1 MRYFYND
8 KMRQG
13 IVFFE
18 VWRRGGVDVARVLS
32 FARKGV
38 NRLLGGWV
46 CFLALWI
53 GAGFHAFGQESQSLD
68 STWRVQVGGRSAWVN
83 PDGTFTILNIGVPPQ
98 FAPDS
103 SQANGTALPYYARLI
118 GFKAE
123 GGQLRYVYSD
133 ALEIIPG
140 QTIRIA
146 ANQLTFSDTLPV
158 VVTSLSLAADPARL
172 GVGATARLRVI
183 ASMADGSRRD
193 VTALANRTV
202 YRSSN
207 PVVASVSAEGI
218 VTGHSAGF
226 AHIAAVYEGMTAS
239 GEIAVGNSEVARTI
253 IGFVYNPDGQPVA
266 DAWVHVPGTTRT
278 TATDA
283 SGRYQIADVPA
294 SLIRPA
300 VRVVSSASDSLFG
313 RVSSLDTSLAVVD
326 GGILT
331 ARTIAQIYAL
341 PCADADQDCLPE
353 DVETALG
360 LNPNSGDSD
369 GNGVD
374 DGMEDADGD
383 SLPNRLELW
392 LGLLPQS
399 ADSDGDGIGDG
410 MEALQYRSMPDL
422 ADSDGNGVVDGVQD
436 QDGDGILDVAE
447 DGNGNFN
454 VDEGETNPRLADS
467 DGDGVL
473 DAQEIVDGTSPANE
487 YALEPRA
494 LSRFAF
500 DTAEFL
506 GGSGQEPLINEGGV
520 PVSSFNSRGDKAYS
534 ADNGNRLVYRVVESD
549 NRINLNLLRGTV
561 RFWFKPNNWSSGEDG
576 HSFGSRLL
584 EVGRYSS
591 EGRGN
596 GWWGLFLNQDRTKLS
611 FGSQGA
617 NSNTSRW
624 ETYIESE
631 PLDFHI
637 GQWYEVELCYG
648 PRITYP
654 YGRKNPLQEQEY
666 SNAYLYIDGRRVGY
680 GPGVDPNQLPNQAAI
695 AGGFAL
701 GSQRDGGLSAE
712 VAMDEL
718 YTYNYPLHTWSQK
731 TLSDRNWFARVNRT
745 NNTIVLERNFPVAP
759 KFPLQV
765 TIFRRPFGSTNWGVP
780 RVYNYRGVQFEDRAV
795 ESGLAYEYRIWD
807 TNALNSSAT
816 RPIVLQQHLTAAMD
830 LPPTH
835 ERGKAILMIENS
847 VAPLLSAEI
856 AAWKLNLVGD
866 GWEVVSHLAP
876 RQNDDDFQ
884 QNSQSIAEIKSLID
898 SESATNRTNVVL
910 LLGHVPVPLSG
921 TIAADGHA
929 DHRGAWSADGFY
941 GTTNQHFWTDSLRAS
956 TAGGSNSRLFNE
968 PGDGKWDQNYLPQP
982 FGSAVGRIDFARM
995 PAFTNASFLP
1005 GYPNLTVRSAEVELL
1020 RQYLNK
1026 NHRYRHGELKFQGRF
1041 SGFRG
1046 FGQTRDVDNG
1056 FYNAQNL
1063 SASLYGLAEDRFIR
1077 MRPLSQ
1083 RVSYMFG
1090 FHEMNGFSTGI
1101 LLGWAF
1107 RNSSINYRHSAEDL
1121 AILENEPSIGFYLVY
1136 GSYFG
1141 DWNLSPNNWMKALL
1155 ATPNSGLAA
1164 FYHYPNKWRL
1174 EKLGLG
1180 APLAVG
1186 MQEFNDPTK
1195 YENHEVL
1202 PNGDV
1207 ASSYSPDLAP
1217 PRMLSILGDPT
1228 LRVHVL
1234 PPPFNPQATVRENQ
1248 VFLSWSPSPANG
1260 AHYYVHR
1267 SINGIDGPFV
1277 PLAEAEPI
1285 SSPNWVDSS
1294 APSGPKV
1301 YRIRAGKLRQSGSGS
1316 YVNLS
1321 QGIFLAVE

>member
-1 MRYFYND
+1 M
-8 KMRQG
+8 
-13 IVFFE
+13 
-18 VWRRGGVDVARVLS
+18 DVARVLS
-32 FARKGV
+32 FARRPV
-38 NRLLGGWV
+38 YWLRGWV
-46 CFLALWI
+46 CLLALLI
-53 GAGFHAFGQESQSLD
+53 GAGFHAFAQESQSLD

-83 PDGTFTILNIGVPPQ
+83 PDGTFTILNVGVPPQ

-146 ANQLTFSDTLPV
+146 ANQLTFSDTLPTAV
-158 VVTSLSLAADPARL
+158 ISLSLAANPARL
-172 GVGATARLRVI
+172 NVGTTAQLRAT
-183 ASMADGSRRD
+183 ASMANGSRQD
-193 VTALANRTV
+193 VTAPANRTV

-207 PVVASVSAEGI
+207 LAVASVSAEGI

-226 AHIAAVYEGMTAS
+226 AHISAVHEGMTAS
-239 GEIAVGNSEVARTI
+239 MEIAVGNSEVARTI
-253 IGFVYNPDGQPVA
+253 IGFVFHPAGQPIA
-266 DAWVHVPGTTRT
+266 DAWVHVPGTALTA
-278 TATDA
+278 ATDA

-294 SLIRPA
+294 SLIRPT
-300 VRVVSSASDSLFG
+300 VRIASSASGSLFG
-313 RVSSLDTSLAVVD
+313 RVSPLDTSLAIVD

-331 ARTIAQIYAL
+331 ARTMAQIYDL
-341 PCADADQDCLPE
+341 PCADADHDCLPE

-360 LNPNSGDSD
+360 LNPNSEDSD
-369 GNGVD
+369 GDGVL
-374 DGMEDADGD
+374 DGMEDSDGD
-383 SLPNRLELW
+383 RLPNRLELW
-392 LGLLPQS
+392 LGSLPQS
-399 ADSDGDGIGDG
+399 ADSDGDGVNDG
-410 MEALQYRSMPDL
+410 MEVLQYHSMPNL
-422 ADSDGNGVVDGVQD
+422 ADGDGNGVLDGVQD
-436 QDGDGILDVAE
+436 QDGDGILDIVE
-447 DGNGNFN
+447 DGNGNFR

-473 DAQEIVDGTSPANE
+473 DAQEIADGTSPVNE
-487 YALEPRA
+487 YAFEPRA

-506 GGSGQEPLINEGGV
+506 GEAGQEPLLNEGEGLGQ
-520 PVSSFNSRGDKAYS
+520 SFNSRGDKAYRAS
-534 ADNGNRLVYRVVESD
+534 NGNRLVYRVVEPD
-549 NRINLNLLRGTV
+549 NRINLNLIRGTV

-576 HSFGSRLL
+576 HPFGSRLL

-591 EGRGN
+591 EGRGD

-611 FGSQGA
+611 FGSQGP
-617 NSNTSRW
+617 NSNTSSW

-631 PLDFHI
+631 PLDFRI

-654 YGRKNPLQEQEY
+654 YGRKDPIQEQEY
-666 SNAYLYIDGRRVGY
+666 SNAYLYINGRRVGH
-680 GPGVDPNQLPNQAAI
+680 GQGIDPDQLPNQAAI

-701 GSQRDGGLSAE
+701 GSQHDGSLSAE
-712 VAMDEL
+712 VTIDEL
-718 YTYNYPLHTWSQK
+718 YVYNYPLHTWNEK
-731 TLSDRNWFARVNRT
+731 ILSDRNWFAQANRS
-745 NNTIVLERNFPVAP
+745 NNTIVLERNFPIAP
-759 KFPLQV
+759 KFPLQA
-765 TIFRRPFGSTNWGVP
+765 TIFRRPFGITNWGVP
-780 RVYNYRGVQFEDRAV
+780 RVYNFRGVRFEDRAV
-795 ESGLAYEYRIWD
+795 DPGLAYEYRIWD
-807 TNALNSSAT
+807 TNALNFSAT
-816 RPIVLQQHLTAAMD
+816 RPIVLQQHLTAAID

-847 VAPLLSAEI
+847 VAPLLSTEI
-856 AAWKLNLVGD
+856 ATWKLNLVGD
-866 GWEVVSHLAP
+866 GWQVVSHLVP
-876 RQNDDDFQ
+876 RQNDDDLQ
-884 QNSQSIAEIKSLID
+884 QNSQAIARIKSLID
-898 SESATNRTNVVL
+898 SESAPNRTNVVL
-910 LLGHVPVPLSG
+910 LLGHIPVPLSG
-921 TIAADGHA
+921 TLAADGHA

-941 GTTNQHFWTDSLRAS
+941 GATNQHFWTDFLRAS
-956 TAGGSNSRLFNE
+956 PTNGNNSRLSNE

-982 FGSAVGRIDFARM
+982 YGSAVGRIDFARM

-1026 NHRYRHGELKFQGRF
+1026 NHQYRHGQLKFKERF
-1041 SGFRG
+1041 CGFRG
-1046 FGQTRDVDNG
+1046 FGQTRDVANG
-1056 FYNAQNL
+1056 LYNAQNL
-1063 SASLYGLAEDRFIR
+1063 SANLYGVAEDRFIQ
-1077 MRPLSQ
+1077 MRPLPQ

-1090 FHEMNGFSTGI
+1090 FHEMNGFGTGI
-1101 LLGWAF
+1101 HLGWAF
-1107 RNSSINYRHSAEDL
+1107 RNSLINYRHTAEDL
-1121 AILENEPSIGFYLVY
+1121 AILENEPSIGFYLAY

-1141 DWNLSPNNWMKALL
+1141 DWNLSANNWLKAIL
-1155 ATPNSGLAA
+1155 ATPRSGLAA
-1164 FYHYPNKWRL
+1164 LYYYPNKWRL

-1195 YENHEVL
+1195 YEDHSVL
-1202 PNGDV
+1202 PNGGI

-1228 LRVHVL
+1228 LRIHVL
-1234 PPPFNPQATVRENQ
+1234 SPPFNPQATAQGNQ

-1267 SINGIDGPFV
+1267 SVNGIDGPFV
-1277 PLAEAEPI
+1277 PLTGATPI
-1285 SSPNWVDSS
+1285 SSPNWIDSS
-1294 APSGPKV
+1294 APSVPKV
-1301 YRIRAGKLRQSGSGS
+1301 YRIRAGKLQQSGSGS

>member
-1 MRYFYND
+1 MEKNND

-13 IVFFE
+13 IVLFD
-18 VWRRGGVDVARVLS
+18 VWRRCGVDLARIS
-32 FARKGV
+32 RFARKRV
-38 NRLLGGWV
+38 CWLRGWV

-53 GAGFHAFGQESQSLD
+53 GAGFHVFGQESQSLD
-68 STWRVQVGGRSAWVN
+68 STWRVQVGGRSALVN
-83 PDGTFTILNIGVPPQ
+83 ADGTFTILNVGVPPQ
-98 FAPDS
+98 FGSVS

-118 GFKAE
+118 GFKAD
-123 GGQLRYVYSD
+123 GGQLHYVYSD
-133 ALEIIPG
+133 PLEIIPG
-140 QTIRIA
+140 QTIRITA
-146 ANQLTFSDTLPV
+146 DQLTFSDALPEV
-158 VVTSLSLAADPARL
+158 VISLSLAVNPARL
-172 GVGATARLRVI
+172 GLGETAQLQLTAAMV
-183 ASMADGSRRD
+183 DGSRRD
-193 VTALANRTV
+193 VTAPVNRAV

-218 VTGHSAGF
+218 VAGHSAGIV
-226 AHIAAVYEGMTAS
+226 HLSAVYEGMTAS
-239 GEIAVGNSEVARTI
+239 MEMSVGHSEVARRI

-266 DAWVHVPGTTRT
+266 DAWVHVAGTTRT
-278 TATDA
+278 AVTDA
-283 SGRYQIADVPA
+283 SGRYQVSDVPA
-294 SLIRPA
+294 SLIRPI
-300 VRVVSSASDSLFG
+300 VRVVSAGSDSLFG
-313 RVSSLDTSLAVVD
+313 RVSYLDTSTAVVD

-331 ARTIAQIYAL
+331 ARTMAQIYDI
-341 PCADADQDCLPE
+341 PCEDADQDCLPDE
-353 DVETALG
+353 VETALG

-369 GNGVD
+369 GNGVS

-383 SLPNRLELW
+383 SLPNRLEIW
-392 LGLLPQS
+392 LGSIPQS

-410 MEALQYRSMPDL
+410 MEVLQYRSMPDL
-422 ADSDGNGVVDGVQD
+422 ADSDGDGVLDGVQD
-436 QDGDGILDVAE
+436 QDNDGILDVAE
-447 DGNGNFN
+447 DGNGNFR

-487 YALEPRA
+487 YAFEPRA

-500 DTAEFL
+500 DTAEFF
-506 GGSGQEPLINEGGV
+506 GEAEQEPLINEGGV

-534 ADNGNRLVYRVVESD
+534 AGNGNRLVYRVIESD

-561 RFWFKPNNWSSGEDG
+561 RFWFKPNSWSSGEDG

-596 GWWGLFLNQDRTKLS
+596 GWWGIFLNQDRTRLS

-631 PLDFHI
+631 PLEFHI

-654 YGRKNPLQEQEY
+654 YGRKDPLQAQEY
-666 SNAYLYIDGRRVGY
+666 SNAYLYINGRRAGY
-680 GPGVDPNQLPNQAAI
+680 GPGVDPDQLPNEAAI

-701 GSQRDGGLSAE
+701 GSQHDGSLSAD
-712 VAMDEL
+712 VTMDQL
-718 YTYNYPLHTWSQK
+718 YTYNYPLHTWSGQIL
-731 TLSDRNWFARVNRT
+731 TDRNWFAQVNRT
-745 NNTIVLERNFPVAP
+745 NNTIILERNFPVAP
-759 KFPLQV
+759 KFPLQS
-765 TIFRRPFGSTNWGVP
+765 TIFRRPLGSTNWGVP
-780 RVYNYRGVQFEDRAV
+780 RVYNYRGVRFEDRTV
-795 ESGLAYEYRIWD
+795 DSGLAYEYRIWD
-807 TNALNSSAT
+807 TNALNFSAT
-816 RPIVLQQHLTAAMD
+816 RPIVLQQHLTAAID

-835 ERGKAILMIENS
+835 ERGKAIMLIENS

-856 AAWKLNLVGD
+856 ATWKLNLVGD
-866 GWEVVSHLAP
+866 GWEVVSHLVP
-876 RQNDDDFQ
+876 RQNDDDIE
-884 QNSQSIAEIKSLID
+884 QNSQSIAGIKSLID
-898 SESATNRTNVVL
+898 SESAPNRTNVVL

-921 TIAADGHA
+921 TFAADGHA
-929 DHRGAWSADGFY
+929 DHKGAWSADGFY
-941 GTTNQHFWTDSLRAS
+941 GTTNQHFWTDLLRVS
-956 TAGGSNSRLFNE
+956 TANENNSSLSNE

-982 FGSAVGRIDFARM
+982 YGSAVGRIDFARM

-1026 NHRYRHGELKFQGRF
+1026 NHRYRHGDMTFQERF
-1041 SGFRG
+1041 FGFRG
-1046 FGQTRDVDNG
+1046 LGQTRDAANG
-1056 FYNAQNL
+1056 FYNARNL
-1063 SASLYGLAEDRFIR
+1063 SAGLYGVAEDRFVN
-1077 MRPLSQ
+1077 MRPLPQ
-1083 RVSYMFG
+1083 RVSAMFG

-1101 LLGWAF
+1101 LSGWAF
-1107 RNSSINYRHSAEDL
+1107 HNSSINYRHTTEDL

-1141 DWNLSPNNWMKALL
+1141 DWNLSANNWLKALL
-1155 ATPNSGLAA
+1155 ATPHSGLAA
-1164 FYHYPNKWRL
+1164 FYYYPNKWRL

-1195 YENHEVL
+1195 YENHDVL
-1202 PNGDV
+1202 PNGGIV
-1207 ASSYSPDLAP
+1207 SSYSPDLAP

-1228 LRVHVL
+1228 LRIHVL
-1234 PPPFNPQATVRENQ
+1234 PPPLNPQAAVRGNQ
-1248 VFLSWSPSPANG
+1248 VSLSWSPSPANG

-1267 SINGIDGPFV
+1267 SVNGIDGPFL
-1277 PLAEAEPI
+1277 PLADATPI
-1285 SSPNWVDSS
+1285 SSPNWIDSS